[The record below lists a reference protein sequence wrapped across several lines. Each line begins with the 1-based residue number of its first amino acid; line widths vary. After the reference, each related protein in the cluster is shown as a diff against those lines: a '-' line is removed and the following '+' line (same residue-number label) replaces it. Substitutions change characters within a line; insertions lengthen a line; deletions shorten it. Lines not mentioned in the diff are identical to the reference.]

1 VPETFEFIV
10 FGTPRTH
17 QTKSPKSR
25 SDWVEKVRSAA
36 MTDWPARADPI
47 GSELSVLII
56 YFHEGRTA
64 LDIDNI
70 IKPILDAMSGTIF
83 TDDALVT
90 EIRARKTRLGPG
102 FAVDN
107 PSGNLAAALA
117 SGGGFVMVRVEGP
130 PKHTGIP

>member
-1 VPETFEFIV
+1 MPETFEFIV

-36 MTDWPARADPI
+36 LMEWPAHADPL
-47 GSELSVLII
+47 GSELSVLMV

-70 IKPILDAMSGTIF
+70 IKPIWTPC
-83 TDDALVT
+83 
-90 EIRARKTRLGPG
+90 R
-102 FAVDN
+102 
-107 PSGNLAAALA
+107 
-117 SGGGFVMVRVEGP
+117 VRSSR
-130 PKHTGIP
+130 TMLW